1 MSRGHARSIGWF
13 AIGFSRLAMVSSERR
28 QHPVLFERKDGTLV
42 AWYCSLY
49 APRTG
54 GAYDSHHRT
63 AGIAGRTRRRGG
75 DVANALRST
84 SEIIVCARRVMIARR
99 RFSKTY
105 G

>member
-1 MSRGHARSIGWF
+1 MSDPGPFTSFPPSRRVRFAPRADIRPMPAFMNTRPTARPKINLLKSKRSARVG
-13 AIGFSRLAMVSSERR
+13 AVRDS
-28 QHPVLFERKDGTLV
+28 TLV
-42 AWYCSLY
+42 AWYPSLY

-75 DVANALRST
+75 GMAG
-84 SEIIVCARRVMIARR
+84 C
-99 RFSKTY
+99 